1 MAIST
6 PAETRHFPGPL
17 RLPIL
22 PYLAAWTRSGPEE
35 SHQGPISGDHALAWS
50 AWQAYLA
57 QRDHP
62 RPLGELVCSRTPPL
76 AWALAEIPGIEELDA
91 LRSRLAAIGC
101 PPRGRRAKRLV
112 DQWLGQAKASPSG
125 HTAGVAGGANRQA
138 PVSPGGHAGPEG
150 PRRDCHR
157 VLEALAWCHALP
169 GVCQSLAPD
178 AWWQLL
184 QRLLVLADE
193 AAATGL
199 VEEPLVNQLLAGELR
214 LTLACL
220 LPEIEACHKLA
231 GPARESLSA
240 GLVDLLD
247 GEGTPH
253 GKYLGLLRPLL
264 ACWTRVS
271 ALASQIPQVPV
282 QGQLR
287 RVVVERTSVRS
298 GRNALR
304 PALPWSDAAQVQYQW
319 LVQSALR
326 LSRCDGA
333 HVFSTRPTMGRSRVA
348 TGDADLLEAALQLG
362 GNEEDRAIAC
372 RCFTPSVDPN
382 RRRSKP
388 PKASVLPAPAAHG
401 EWAGVSVL
409 RSGWSA
415 ADPRLVAVYHDESVR
430 VEIGCRK
437 EVLWSGQWGLE
448 VLQDGQPL
456 RPTGPWEEVCWESA
470 DGVDYLELEIDLGS
484 GVRVQRH
491 LALAG
496 KDNFVFLA
504 DAILAIRPA
513 RLEYRGWLRLAPGM
527 TLTPAESSR
536 EGFVEGRRKQKPVH
550 GESAK
555 RTRRERSQKKALVL
569 PLAQPEWRI
578 DTRPGTL
585 AAVEERME
593 LSQSATGSA
602 LFAPLFVDLDRR
614 RIARPYTW
622 RQLTVGENLA
632 SQPPDVAVGYRVMV
646 GRQQWLIYRSLAP
659 AANRSLLGHN
669 LVSGMLLARF
679 DGKGE
684 VESLVEI
691 E

>member
-1 MAIST
+1 LAIST
-6 PAETRHFPGPL
+6 PAENRHSPGPL

-22 PYLAAWTRSGPEE
+22 PHLAAWSRPGPEE
-35 SHQGPISGDHALAWS
+35 SRKGPISGDHALAWS

-57 QRDHP
+57 QRDYP
-62 RPLGELVCSRTPPL
+62 RPLGELLPSRTPPL
-76 AWALAEIPGIEELDA
+76 AWALAEIPGIEDLDA
-91 LRSRLAAIGC
+91 VRSRLTAIGC
-101 PPRGRRAKRLV
+101 PPRGRRAERLV
-112 DQWLGQAKASPSG
+112 DQWLGQ
-125 HTAGVAGGANRQA
+125 V
-138 PVSPGGHAGPEG
+138 EG
-150 PRRDCHR
+150 SRRDCGR

-169 GVCQSLAPD
+169 RVCQSLAPD

-184 QRLLVLADE
+184 QGLLVLAGE
-193 AAATGL
+193 AAAAGL
-199 VEEPLVNQLLAGELR
+199 AEEPLLNQLLAGELR

-231 GPARESLSA
+231 GPAKESLSA
-240 GLVDLLD
+240 GLLDLLD

-264 ACWTRVS
+264 ACWTRVL
-271 ALASQIPQVPV
+271 ALGSQI
-282 QGQLR
+282 
-287 RVVVERTSVRS
+287 VERTSVRS
-298 GRNALR
+298 GRNEFR
-304 PALPWSDAAQVQYQW
+304 PTLPWSDAAQVQYQW
-319 LVQSALR
+319 LVQSTLR
-326 LSRCDGA
+326 LSRCDGT
-333 HVFSTRPTMGRSRVA
+333 HVFSTRPTTGRSRA
-348 TGDADLLEAALQLG
+348 AAGDADLLQAALQLG
-362 GNEEDRAIAC
+362 GNQQDRAIAG
-372 RCFTPSVDPN
+372 RCFTPLASKVVGT
-382 RRRSKP
+382 RRVPQTADGTRRVPATRRGKP
-388 PKASVLPAPAAHG
+388 RKAPVLPAPAAHG
-401 EWAGVSVL
+401 EWAAVSIL

-430 VEIGCRK
+430 IEIGCRK
-437 EVLWSGQWGLE
+437 EVFWSGQWGLE
-448 VLQDGQPL
+448 VVEDGQPL

-504 DAILAIRPA
+504 DAILGSRPA
-513 RLEYRGWLRLAPGM
+513 RLEYRGWLRLAAGM
-527 TLTPAESSR
+527 SLVPAESSR
-536 EGFVEGRRKQKPVH
+536 EGFVEGRGKKVPAH

-555 RTRRERSQKKALVL
+555 FARSERLQKKALVL
-569 PLAQPEWRI
+569 PLALPEWRI

-585 AAVEERME
+585 AAVEDRME

-614 RIARPYTW
+614 RIARPCTW

-632 SQPPDVAVGYRVMV
+632 IQSPDVAVGYRVMV

-679 DGKGE
+679 DRQGE